1 MRCSYTALV
10 LATAT
15 IGQVVAGPVNH
26 AYAHRHFHAKKD
38 AELEAHVEARQTWN
52 GINFA
57 TVAITYSS
65 GQTWGEPTAAPP
77 AAVAAPTSPTSVTPK
92 ATTTASPAASSSP
105 SAGSS
110 NTNSKVLGTIL
121 TSADSSKLLSL
132 GLESVGANAVS
143 NNGGVWIG
151 SGGAYT
157 NNFINDSGEDLILVI
172 WGPEGSWVNAN
183 KPLITCSISSGE
195 STIIS
200 FASGSIGAW
209 AAVYEDTQLVN
220 GQICNTW
227 GEYAFTTDGVVDV
240 SREVNMNG
248 HTMEIVGPS
257 CTTNMDTCVF
267 VCSSGDVCTYGYELQ
282 NCANGSQLGAVNG
295 LDDGNA
301 SGGCGGMG
309 NSASLTTTFS

>member
-26 AYAHRHFHAKKD
+26 ANAHRHFHAKKD
-38 AELEAHVEARQTWN
+38 AELEANVEARQVWN

-77 AAVAAPTSPTSVTPK
+77 VTVAAPTSPTSAKSK
-92 ATTTASPAASSSP
+92 ATTTASPA
-105 SAGSS
+105 AGSS

-121 TSADSSKLLSL
+121 AAADSSKLTSM
-132 GLESVGANAVS
+132 GFKSVGTNAVS
-143 NNGGVWIG
+143 NNGAVWIG
-151 SGGAYT
+151 SDGDYT
-157 NNFINDSGEDLILVI
+157 NNFINDSGEDIILVI

-183 KPLITCSISSGE
+183 KPLITCSLSSGE

-209 AAVYEDTQLVN
+209 AAIYSDTQLVN

-227 GEYAFTTDGVVDV
+227 GEYSFTTDGVVDV

-248 HTMEIVGPS
+248 HKMEIVGPS

-267 VCSSGDVCTYGYELQ
+267 VCSSGDVCTYGYELH
-282 NCANGSQLGAVNG
+282 NCAIGSQPGAVCG
-295 LDDGNA
+295 LDGGNP

-309 NSASLTTTFS
+309 SGASLKTTFS